1 MAVSQKLHKS
11 RAQWVSILGANPFL
25 SCDHIPVAASRIVAL
40 VEIVIATLV
49 GARLYLVGAWLYK
62 EEERA
67 SVVRPIAA

>member
-1 MAVSQKLHKS
+1 M
-11 RAQWVSILGANPFL
+11 VSILGAHLFL

-49 GARLYLVGAWLYK
+49 GAWLYK